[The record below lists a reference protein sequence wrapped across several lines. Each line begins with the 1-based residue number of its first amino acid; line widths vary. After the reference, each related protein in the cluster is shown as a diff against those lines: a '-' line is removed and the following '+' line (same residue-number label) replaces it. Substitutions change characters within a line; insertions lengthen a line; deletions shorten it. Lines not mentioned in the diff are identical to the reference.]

1 MVHVGLE
8 LSRERS
14 PHLTSF
20 GAVHAPLLQ
29 GDNGFIQ
36 FAPANLSVKKPP

>member
-14 PHLTSF
+14 PRLTSF
-20 GAVHAPLLQ
+20 GAVHAPLAQVIMTLFSSHRLIFQ
-29 GDNGFIQ
+29 
-36 FAPANLSVKKPP
+36 